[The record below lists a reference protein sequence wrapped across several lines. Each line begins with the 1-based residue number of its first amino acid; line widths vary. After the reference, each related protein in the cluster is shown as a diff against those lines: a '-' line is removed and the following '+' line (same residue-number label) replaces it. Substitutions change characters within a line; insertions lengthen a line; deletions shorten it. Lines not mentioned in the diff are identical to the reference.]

1 MSVAFPQNPVVPAAP
16 VSPNAPV
23 VAPRTVA
30 LAGNPNAG
38 KTTLFNALTGMRQK
52 VGNYPGVTV
61 DKKEGRCRLDDENE
75 ITILDLPGTYSLS
88 PKSPDEEIARDVLL
102 GLREDTAVPD
112 AVVVVVDASNLE
124 RNLYLAT
131 QVLELGLPTIIALNM
146 TDIAAANGRRVD
158 AAQLSHQLGAPVI
171 ETVALRG
178 EGLAELRAA
187 LANEVPNPRP
197 PSLELPPQLHQAR
210 AHLAA
215 KLAELNVAAADGIA
229 LRLLCGNAKYARIQ
243 AYFGEAVARGME
255 EAQAMSGVAPER
267 LGASEAGARYAMLGA
282 IAQKTIA
289 RPQNDAARSFSDRA
303 DAILTHKVWG
313 LAIFAFIT
321 LLVFQAIFSWASYP
335 MEWIDG
341 GLKVVGEAVKARMA
355 DGALRDLLVNG
366 IIAGVGAVLV
376 FLPQI
381 LVLFFFIG
389 LLEDTGYMARAAF
402 LMDRLMARVGLHG
415 RAFIPLL
422 SSFACAIP
430 GIMATRTISNRRD
443 RMTTILI
450 APLMTCSA
458 RLPVYTLMIATFIP
472 ATRFWGIFS
481 LPAMV
486 MFSLYLAGVLAAMG
500 AALVFKKTLFKG
512 PPPPLMLELPP
523 YKIPSIRNLVTTM
536 WERASMFLKRA
547 GTVILAISIVLWF
560 LLSYPKIPITGAPDI
575 SPAAGM
581 HRDPAGKA
589 DGMAPIVEA
598 PSDGAENDAKSDAE
612 KAREDRLA
620 AAQLDYSFGGR
631 IGHAIEPLIKPL
643 GFNWK
648 IGIGL
653 IGAMSARE
661 VFVSTMGTVYSVG
674 EADEESVSLKDAL
687 RGDKWPDG
695 RPVWNTLVAVSLL
708 VYFVFAM
715 QCLSTL
721 AVVRRETGGWKWPLF
736 MQVYMTGLAWLA
748 SFAIYQ
754 IGSYFGWGFK

>member
-1 MSVAFPQNPVVPAAP
+1 MSVASPSNPVVADAHI
-16 VSPNAPV
+16 
-23 VAPRTVA
+23 VAPRTIA

-61 DKKEGRCRLDDENE
+61 EKKEGRCRLGESE

-102 GLREDTAVPD
+102 GLRADTAIPD

-146 TDIAAANGRRVD
+146 TDVAASNNKRVD
-158 AAQLSHQLGAPVI
+158 AAQLSKELGAPVVEI
-171 ETVALRG
+171 IAVRG
-178 EGLAELRAA
+178 EGLEQLRDA
-187 LANEVPNPRP
+187 LAREIPRP
-197 PSLELPPQLHQAR
+197 QPPTIELPPQVEKAR

-215 KLAELNVAAADGIA
+215 RLAEINVADANGIA
-229 LRLLCGNAKYARIQ
+229 LRLLCGNAKYAGIQ
-243 AYFGEAVARGME
+243 AYFGDAVARALT
-255 EAQAMSGVAPER
+255 EAQAMSGVAAER

-282 IAQKTIA
+282 IVQRAVA
-289 RPQNDAARSFSDRA
+289 RPDEKSARTFSDRA

-313 LAIFAFIT
+313 LAIFALIT

-335 MEWIDG
+335 MDWIDLG
-341 GLKVVGEAVKARMA
+341 VKAVGAFFARVLP
-355 DGALRDLLVNG
+355 DGPLADLLIHGVV
-366 IIAGVGAVLV
+366 AGVGAVLV

-381 LVLFFFIG
+381 IVLFFFIG

-472 ATRFWGIFS
+472 NIYLGGILS
-481 LPAMV
+481 LPATV
-486 MFSLYLAGVLAAMG
+486 MFSLYVMGVLAAMG

-523 YKIPSIRNLVTTM
+523 YKIPSPRNLFTTM

-560 LLSYPKIPITGAPDI
+560 LLSYPKIPINNAPDI

-581 HRDPAGKA
+581 HRDPKGAKA
-589 DGMAPIVEA
+589 
-598 PSDGAENDAKSDAE
+598 GAEPIIEQPADEKEQSDAD
-612 KAREDRLA
+612 KIREDRLA

-631 IGHAIEPLIKPL
+631 IGHVIEPLISPL

-661 VFVSTMGTVYSVG
+661 VFVATMGTVYSVG
-674 EADEESVSLKDAL
+674 EADETSLSLKDAL
-687 RGDKWPDG
+687 RNDKWPDG

-715 QCLSTL
+715 QCISTL
-721 AVVRRETGGWKWPLF
+721 AVVRRETGGWKWPIF
-736 MQVYMTGLAWLA
+736 MQVYMTALAWIA

-754 IGSYFGWGFK
+754 IGSHFGWGLK